1 MFISPNVF
9 RLRLYNKLNARAT
22 NTQMAALL
30 DKPLFIGSVIPVI
43 LMRTPPTLYHS
54 SIYDATPAQ

>member
-1 MFISPNVF
+1 MFISPSVF

-22 NTQMAALL
+22 STQMAAL
-30 DKPLFIGSVIPVI
+30 DDRPLFIGSVIDVS

-54 SIYDATPAQ
+54 SI

>member
-1 MFISPNVF
+1 MFISPSVL

-22 NTQMAALL
+22 RTQIAAELER
-30 DKPLFIGSVIPVI
+30 PLFMGSVMPVI

-54 SIYDATPAQ
+54 SM